1 MPQPIERRKVYELV
15 AERLIAQIGDG
26 LDPGAPLPPERELMQ
41 QYAVGRSSVRE
52 ALRMLESRGLI
63 ASRGNGAFVVGE
75 PRNPFSDGLGELIA
89 DGQTDLQ
96 QLFEVRGLL
105 EGEIASLAAERRTDE
120 QLGRLEAAAAAMDV
134 GLGSEETYIT
144 ADIDF
149 HLILA
154 EMTGNRFVVHL
165 MDAVRD
171 QLRAAFGT
179 VFHVPGSPA
188 LSVAEHRAIAEAVAA
203 RDAGLARE
211 RMNRHIGRVK
221 AGYESRH
228 QGV

>member
-1 MPQPIERRKVYELV
+1 LTQPIERRKVYELV
-15 AERLIAQIGDG
+15 AERLIARIGDG
-26 LDPGAPLPPERELMQ
+26 LEPGDALPPEREVMQ

-63 ASRGNGAFVVGE
+63 ENRGSGAFVVAE
-75 PRNPFSDGLGELIA
+75 PRNPFSDGLGMLLA

-96 QLFEVRGLL
+96 QLFEVRRLL
-105 EGEIASLAAERRTDE
+105 EGEIAGLAAERRTDA
-120 QLGRLEAAAAAMDV
+120 QLARLDASIAAMDA
-134 GLGSEETYIT
+134 GLDSEDSYIT

-154 EMTGNRFVVHL
+154 EATGNRFVAHL
-165 MDAVRD
+165 MHAVRD

-188 LSVAEHRAIAEAVAA
+188 RSVAEHREILEAVTT
-203 RDAGLARE
+203 RSPERARE
-211 RMNRHIGRVK
+211 LMNEHIRRVQ

-228 QGV
+228 